1 MTDWHALL
9 GEYANELI
17 GWAHT
22 EGRAIVHKRKDYDM
36 AIQRYCVMCLADGER
51 KEATRVID
59 GAGYCRAC
67 LATRREAGLSTTEDA
82 KPKAESK
89 QYGKLTAKERTEI
102 LAADEDIPAAVLA
115 RKYGVCDKTIYNIRK
130 AADARVAAAVE
141 WMQEEQPTVSPVVHI
156 PIPTAAH
163 ESFTRAPEKYAPPE
177 GWFEP
182 VPEPTPFDGPGPEVY
197 TEPIQQP
204 AEPESFRVLVAFD
217 VTHEQADAIWNAL
230 PLEEKAAF
238 VQGKLIERWN
248 LL

>member
-22 EGRAIVHKRKDYDM
+22 EGRAIIHKRKGDM
-36 AIQRYCVMCLADGER
+36 AIQRYCVMCLQDGER
-51 KEATRVID
+51 TEATRVID

-82 KPKAESK
+82 KPKAEGK

-102 LAADEDIPAAVLA
+102 LAANEDIPAAVLA

-141 WMQEEQPTVSPVVHI
+141 WLQEEQPTVSPVVHI
-156 PIPTAAH
+156 PIPTAA
-163 ESFTRAPEKYAPPE
+163 EPEPD
-177 GWFEP
+177 
-182 VPEPTPFDGPGPEVY
+182 PTPFDGPGPEVY
-197 TEPIQQP
+197 AEPTEQP
-204 AEPESFRVLVAFD
+204 TEPESFRVLVAFD
-217 VTHEQADAIWNAL
+217 VTHEQADAIWREL
-230 PLEEKAAF
+230 SLEEKAAF